1 MDKEQKKQI
10 KQEYVLQKPQMGIL
24 CVHNTENGDC
34 FLLGAKNTAAVMNSC
49 SFQLKMGS
57 HPDRELQALFKQYGE
72 QAFEIGICRELP
84 YDKKDPEKT
93 DYSAELAELLQ
104 KTLTEM
110 PGSRIIKIPGRNG
123 VR

>member
-1 MDKEQKKQI
+1 MNKEQKKQV
-10 KQEYVLQKPQMGIL
+10 KQEYALQKPRMGIL
-24 CVHNTENGDC
+24 CVRNTENGDS

-57 HPDRELQALFKQYGE
+57 YPDRELQALWKQYGE
-72 QAFEIGICRELP
+72 TTFELSICRELP

-93 DYSAELAELLQ
+93 DYTGELTALLQ
-104 KTLTEM
+104 KTLAEI
-110 PGSRIIKIPGRNG
+110 PGSRIIHIPGRNG